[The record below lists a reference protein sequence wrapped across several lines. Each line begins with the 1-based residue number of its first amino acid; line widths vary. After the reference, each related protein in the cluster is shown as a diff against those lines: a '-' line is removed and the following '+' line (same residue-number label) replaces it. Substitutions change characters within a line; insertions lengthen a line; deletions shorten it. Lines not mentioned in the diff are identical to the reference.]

1 MSVGILGTIDTIE
14 KSHLITIIIISQN
27 LLFIDLGI
35 LLLNSYI
42 KYRKY
47 AHVKKLFRF
56 WGWKDVCSNS
66 NLPFE
71 MGGIHTLVPPMLS
84 FEINQLSSE
93 KLLIVQRGG

>member
-56 WGWKDVCSNS
+56 
-66 NLPFE
+66 
-71 MGGIHTLVPPMLS
+71 
-84 FEINQLSSE
+84 
-93 KLLIVQRGG
+93 